1 MKLKTT
7 LLATALAVA
16 CGSLAFI
23 APAAHAVQNPSKDGT
38 ITINGLVVANS
49 CVVNANGTGSG
60 NATVT
65 LPTVYTGALNAAG
78 ATAAKTAFSIAVT
91 GCDTNL
97 SNVSAYWSG
106 ANIVAGDG
114 NLKNTGA
121 PNKVEVQ
128 LLNSDSSAIN
138 LAGAQGSQN
147 SQVINLSGGGATMNY
162 YAQYYATAAATP
174 GKVNTGVDFTLA
186 YQ

>member
-1 MKLKTT
+1 MNVKPT

-16 CGSLAFI
+16 CGAMALI
-23 APAAHAVQNPSKDGT
+23 PPAAQAVQNPSKDGT

-49 CVVNANGTGSG
+49 CTVNANGTGSS

-78 ATAAKTAFSIAVT
+78 VTAGKTAFSIAVT
-91 GCDTNL
+91 GCDLNL

-114 NLKNTGA
+114 NLKNTSA
-121 PNKVEVQ
+121 TNNVEVQ
-128 LLNSDSSAIN
+128 LLNGDSSVIN

-147 SQVINLSGGGATMNY
+147 SKAVSLSGGAATLSY

-174 GKVNTGVDFTLA
+174 GKLNTNVDFTLV